1 MTLPKALK
9 QEGYGQEA
17 DIHYK
22 MCKMSLQTFR
32 GIFKQKLK
40 LSIKQNV
47 TVSSKPNL
55 TERIFLVSCVAI
67 PLYLSSKK
75 PTEDPCGM

>member
-47 TVSSKPNL
+47 TVSSKQ
-55 TERIFLVSCVAI
+55 I
-67 PLYLSSKK
+67 
-75 PTEDPCGM
+75 